1 MYLLDTNIIIYNL
14 DVEKYDDLK
23 RIIENIANNKIKI
36 STIVLAELEYGISK
50 GKPEFRYTRK
60 EQVYQFIKDYEIIPF
75 DDLAARAFGQI
86 RANLESKGQVI
97 GAYDMLIAAQAVA
110 NDLVLVTNN
119 TKEIKRIKELSF
131 DNWY

>member
-14 DVEKYDDLK
+14 DVKKYDDLK
-23 RIIENIANNKIKI
+23 RIIENTDNNKIKI

-50 GKPEFRYTRK
+50 GKPEFRYARK

-75 DDLAARAFGQI
+75 DDLAARTFGQI

-119 TKEIKRIKELSF
+119 TKEFKRIKELSF